1 MDAQPQKP
9 VFDRTTQ
16 DVGNMVELGHV
27 NVRVPDQRLAIL
39 FYVQGLGLTRD
50 PYLQTGV
57 DNMWVNVGISQF
69 HLPVGPAQVLRGTTG
84 LVIPDPDAL
93 EARLRAVAPRL
104 EGTRFA
110 YTRQGDTTEVTCP
123 WGNAIRVHAPDTT
136 RFGRMNLGMPYV
148 EVDAISGSAEG
159 IVRFYQEI
167 IQSGGT
173 VGEDARGKFAR
184 IPIGLSESVLYRE
197 TPSGKDGGANVPFD
211 GHHIQ
216 VAFADFSGPHRKLRD
231 RGLITE
237 ESNESQY
244 RFQDIVC
251 LDTGKV
257 LSTIEHEVRSMRHPM
272 FARPLVNRNP
282 DNTNNRYAAG
292 WEDGMWR
299 LPPADI

>member
-16 DVGNMVELGHV
+16 DVGNLVELGHV

-39 FYVQGLGLTRD
+39 FYIQGLGLTRD

-110 YTRQGDTTEVTCP
+110 YRRNGDTTEVTCP
-123 WGNAIRVHAPDTT
+123 WGNAIRVHAPDAK

-148 EVDAISGSAEG
+148 EVDALPGSSEG
-159 IVRFYQEI
+159 IVRFYREI

-173 VGEDARGKFAR
+173 VGEDSQGRFAR
-184 IPIGLSESVLYRE
+184 IPVGLSESVLYRE
-197 TPSGKDGGANVPFD
+197 TPRASVPFD

-216 VAFADFSGPHRKLRD
+216 VALADFSGPHRKLRE
-231 RGLITE
+231 RNLVTE

-257 LSTIEHEVRSMRHPM
+257 LSSIEHEVRSMRHPM

-292 WEDGMWR
+292 WEAGMWR
-299 LPPADI
+299 MPPADI

>member
-1 MDAQPQKP
+1 MDAQTAKP

-16 DVGNMVELGHV
+16 DVGNLVELGHV
-27 NVRVPDQRLAIL
+27 NVRVPDQRIAIL
-39 FYVQGLGLTRD
+39 FYIMGLGLTRD
-50 PYLQTGV
+50 PYLVTGV

-93 EARLRAVAPRL
+93 EARLKMVAPRL
-104 EGTRFA
+104 EGTKFA
-110 YTRQGDTTEVTCP
+110 FSRSGDTTEVVCP
-123 WGNAIRVHAPDTT
+123 WGNAMRVHAPDAA

-148 EVDAISGSAEG
+148 EVDAIPGGSEG

-167 IQSGGT
+167 IQTGGSI
-173 VGEDARGKFAR
+173 GEDSVGKFAR
-184 IPIGLSESVLYRE
+184 IPIGLSESVIYRE
-197 TPSGKDGGANVPFD
+197 TPRASVPFD
-211 GHHIQ
+211 GHHLQ
-216 VAFADFSGPHRKLRD
+216 VAFADFSGPHRKLVE

-237 ESNESQY
+237 ESNASQY

-251 LDTGKV
+251 LDTGRV

-292 WEDGMWR
+292 WEAGMWR
-299 LPPADI
+299 MPPADI